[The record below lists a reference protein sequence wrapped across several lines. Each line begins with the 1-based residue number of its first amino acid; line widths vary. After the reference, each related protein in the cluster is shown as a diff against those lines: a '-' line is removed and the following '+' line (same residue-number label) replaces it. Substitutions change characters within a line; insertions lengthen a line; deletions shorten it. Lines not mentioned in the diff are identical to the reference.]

1 MIKGDEGIWQVN
13 TGTFQIFKHIL
24 MPINT
29 IILLAYSF
37 ELRESLKFWKMSCV
51 NLNCDLN

>member
-1 MIKGDEGIWQVN
+1 MIEGDEGIWQVN

-37 ELRESLKFWKMSCV
+37 ELRESLKF
-51 NLNCDLN
+51 